1 MQTGV
6 IYARYSCEKQTENS
20 ILGQV
25 RECNIFAERNN
36 IKVLKIYKDE
46 AISGK
51 TALKRPGFMQ
61 MIQDAS
67 AGLFN
72 CVIVW
77 KGDRFSRSRVDA
89 AKYKAELKHM
99 GVKVLSATEANV
111 TGAEAVLM
119 DGINEA
125 FAEFYIVELAEKVN
139 RGMVQNALDG
149 KFNGG
154 LINFGYKLDENRK
167 VVIDESR
174 AFIVRELFETYT
186 KSSVSIN
193 EMVKIFKRKGYVNQ
207 RGKPFRHS
215 TLRQML
221 KCPKYIGKYIFKDV
235 VNLTMYPRLISDEM
249 FEAAQQKMSEN
260 QINRGNFTSEN
271 PFLLKDVLYCGY
283 CGEKMTTVS
292 GTSSTGRPYHYYK
305 CKNWMENQHELV
317 SFNKGQIED
326 VVLRAT
332 SNFFYDRNLWNRII
346 EKYADTV
353 DQNCVN
359 IDEKKKALKE
369 TNDSLNAL
377 MKAIEKGADVDIF
390 LNRIKE
396 LKELRIAQEEE
407 VRQAQPMPREL
418 LIESLKVFFNQVS
431 IMDLMTM
438 DLKKE
443 IVRYFIKRIYV
454 TNTDIQIDFHFD
466 NKMGQSSLY
475 MSIVQNTGIQAH
487 QTGQSLELIYI
498 EDMLV
503 GIQVRIQK

>member
-25 RECNIFAERNN
+25 RECNVFAERNN
-36 IKVLKIYKDE
+36 IKVLKVYKDE

-51 TALKRPGFMQ
+51 TAIKRPGFMQ
-61 MIQDAS
+61 MIRDAS

-99 GVKVLSATEANV
+99 GVRVLSATEANV

-139 RGMVQNALDG
+139 RGMTQNAIDG

-154 LINFGYKLDENRK
+154 MINYGYKLDENRK
-167 VVIDESR
+167 VVIDEDR
-174 AFIVRELFETYT
+174 AFVVKELFETYT
-186 KSSVSIN
+186 TSTVSIN
-193 EMVKIFKRKGYVNQ
+193 EMVKIFKRKGYLNQ

-215 TLRQML
+215 TLRKML
-221 KCPKYIGKYIFKDV
+221 KCEKYIGKYVFKDV

-249 FEAAQQKMSEN
+249 FEAAQQKMKEN
-260 QINRGNFTSEN
+260 QINRGNFTSDN

-283 CGEKMTTVS
+283 CGEKLSTVS
-292 GTSSTGRPYHYYK
+292 GTSSTGKPYHYYK
-305 CKNWMENQHELV
+305 CKNWLENQHEMV
-317 SFNKGQIED
+317 AFNKGQLEET
-326 VVLRAT
+326 VLSEI
-332 SNFFYDRNLWNRII
+332 SNFFYNRNLWDVII
-346 EKYADTV
+346 DKYADSI
-353 DQNCVN
+353 DRNCAN
-359 IDEKKKALKE
+359 IDEKKNALKE
-369 TNDSLNAL
+369 TTNSLNAL
-377 MKAIEKGADVDIF
+377 MKAVEKGADVDIF
-390 LNRIKE
+390 LDRIRE
-396 LKELRIAQEEE
+396 LKELRIIQEDA

-418 LIESLKVFFNQVS
+418 LVETLKHFFNEIS
-431 IMDLMTM
+431 IRDLMSM
-438 DLKKE
+438 DIKKE
-443 IVRYFIKRIYV
+443 LIKLFVKKIYV
-454 TNTDIQIDFHFD
+454 KNDGLEIEFHFN

-475 MSIVQNTGIQAH
+475 MLIVQNTGTLVH
-487 QTGQSLELIYI
+487 QFVTIMNSLHLDDFEFELC
-498 EDMLV
+498 
-503 GIQVRIQK
+503 RIQRK